1 MAGMSRISA
10 MFTADTSGL
19 TSGTKQASSAL
30 RSLSGDVASL
40 KSSMNALV
48 GINAAQLF
56 GSIASGITSAAK
68 SFASF
73 AGNSSETIDQLS
85 KMAARLGVSY
95 KDMSGL
101 SLAADLAGVSVGT
114 LAGAMTKA
122 DRAFIE
128 AQRGSKTATDAFA
141 RIGLSLDDLA
151 NLDPRGRFDAIA
163 DAISALPTAAERSAA
178 AIALFGKS
186 GAELLPLFQSGATGI
201 REAAEQAERLGLN
214 LSNVQGTNVEAMND
228 SWTLVKKSIEGVIQQ
243 VVANL
248 APAITAINRMWTD
261 FVQSTG
267 GAKVGEYIADSLI
280 AGAEYLA
287 SVADMFTESFTAV
300 WDYASQ
306 VSISWEAIASTLR
319 DVFFRAGQ
327 ALTGVFNAA
336 QAGLST
342 IILGLSEVVIR
353 LANVAKSI
361 GAYLGFDTSSLD
373 RIVNSAKLFNEELR
387 RGIDR
392 DIRERDAAFKNAWNG
407 ASEAGKDV
415 AGPFSDAVRRAREAM
430 LAARNAPDTPDA
442 PGAKPKADPV
452 RVEVDTSKLVS
463 ALDARTKEG
472 NKEML
477 RLIYGNKNT
486 VEDQQLAAQQDMVG
500 LLEEVVGNTA
510 DDGMEAFA
518 L

>member
-56 GSIASGITSAAK
+56 GSITSGVIGAAK
-68 SFASF
+68 SFASL
-73 AGNSSETIDQLS
+73 ASDSSETIDQLS

-95 KDMSGL
+95 ADMSGL
-101 SLAADLAGVSVGT
+101 ALAADLAGVSVET

-141 RIGLSLDDLA
+141 RIGLSLDDLGK
-151 NLDPRGRFDAIA
+151 LDPRGRFDAIA
-163 DAISALPTAAERSAA
+163 DSISALPTAAERSAA

-186 GAELLPLFQSGATGI
+186 GAQLLPLFQSGATGI
-201 REAAEQAERLGLN
+201 REATEQAQRLGLS
-214 LSNVQGTNVEAMND
+214 LSTVQGTNVEAMND

-267 GAKVGEYIADSLI
+267 GVNIGEYISDALVS
-280 AGAEYLA
+280 GGEYLA
-287 SVADMFTESFTAV
+287 TVADSFYTQMSGVWEYASRVSVQWSQV
-300 WDYASQ
+300 WD
-306 VSISWEAIASTLR
+306 IANR
-319 DVFFRAGQ
+319 VG
-327 ALTGVFNAA
+327 
-336 QAGLST
+336 AGLQLVANLMKGAFGL
-342 IILGLSEVVIR
+342 IILGMTGTVEALVSALREAVSYIPGADTSYLDQQLSELKAFNQSIAGSITAAGKGVSENWKTIMDGS
-353 LANVAKSI
+353 AKSS
-361 GAYLGFDTSSLD
+361 GVLL
-373 RIVNSAKLFNEELR
+373 
-387 RGIDR
+387 
-392 DIRERDAAFKNAWNG
+392 
-407 ASEAGKDV
+407 
-415 AGPFSDAVRRAREAM
+415 AGPFSDAARRAREAM
-430 LAARNAPDTPDA
+430 LAARQPDA
-442 PGAKPKADPV
+442 KAAGEAGAAKVDPV

-486 VEDQQLAAQQDMVG
+486 VEDQQLATQQEMVG